1 MTIMGITLGCY
12 LAKNIFS
19 NLKRN
24 FLIIPGVVL
33 FNTPLALAIAVV
45 ADIDLYRGN
54 CGVQPSTPLLSCDT
68 FSASL

>member
-1 MTIMGITLGCY
+1 MGITLGCY

-54 CGVQPSTPLLSCDT
+54 CGV
-68 FSASL
+68 